1 MGQDGEP
8 RQLRR
13 GISEPPA
20 GPEVQRAL
28 QGLAGGPGRAV
39 LVVEPVPDQ
48 QARLA
53 RLVTVRGHRAIGT
66 SSMDG
71 ARAFIRAFPVD
82 LVLLAEEVVGDS
94 ALAVVAEVLGT
105 RPHARVVIM
114 TAPDHV
120 GFGHASRVLEHIER
134 PFSVDALNRLLSHE
148 SLRPSRPPPIPAAE

>member
-1 MGQDGEP
+1 VGRDGE
-8 RQLRR
+8 LR
-13 GISEPPA
+13 EPDSNREGTE

-28 QGLAGGPGRAV
+28 QGHAVGPGRAV
-39 LVVEPVPDQ
+39 LVVEPGHDQ

-114 TAPDHV
+114 TAPAHA

-134 PFSVDALNRLLSHE
+134 PFSVDALTRLLGHEGARSSH
-148 SLRPSRPPPIPAAE
+148 PPPVPAAE